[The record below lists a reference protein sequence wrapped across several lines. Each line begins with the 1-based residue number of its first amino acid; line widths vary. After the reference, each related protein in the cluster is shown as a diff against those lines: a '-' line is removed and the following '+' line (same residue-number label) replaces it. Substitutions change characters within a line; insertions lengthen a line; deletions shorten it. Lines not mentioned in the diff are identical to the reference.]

1 MFLPNISELLNNQ
14 DLLLEADKKRIE
26 LINGLNEENIK
37 SSKKRVI
44 EFLKAGFLNKNELI
58 FLDIETE
65 KFCIYNLLKDK
76 ILRLNSK
83 SVLENY
89 VYKNYNL
96 EFSINTF
103 AKYIPM
109 VNLMFLPNKPK
120 IFKAHNELYFN
131 TFRENSILATRHDIK
146 DIDRITSLDLNK
158 YPNIKI
164 LLTNLFTKKESL
176 EYFINWFSTILNKLE
191 KNRTAIVLKGIQGTG
206 KGLLYDY
213 IISYIFG
220 SAHCITISNEQL
232 KGRFNEEL
240 ESKIFVIGN
249 EIKGDFRDGNTS
261 YEKLKMY
268 ITDDEILIEG
278 KNLKTRKIKNFF
290 NMMIFSNHDTPLQIS
305 PHDRRYSVITTNDI
319 KIDELVDDMDIFIN
333 NLKKERDNF
342 LKDVIKLKYSKYKA
356 SQVLENDDKRLI
368 MEASTPK
375 IELLANW
382 LKKGDMDSIIKEIE
396 DIEEANNKEIANI
409 FNIDLETVNDK
420 KENLFKTLQ
429 SEIFEAFEVGYI
441 ANRTLFT
448 LYKISV
454 NNTDSTKKM
463 GRNLNTTLG
472 DSILFYSKEKKKTRG
487 RKITIANIPI

>member
-1 MFLPNISELLNNQ
+1 MGISTLLNNQ
-14 DLLLEADKKRIE
+14 NSLIEFDKKRVE
-26 LINGLNEENIK
+26 LIQNLNEENIK

-65 KFCIYNLLKDK
+65 KFCIYNLSQDK

-83 SVLENY
+83 SILENY
-89 VYKNYNL
+89 VYKNYKL

-109 VNLMFLPNKPK
+109 LNLIFLPNKPK
-120 IFKAHNELYFN
+120 IFKTHNKLHFN
-131 TFRENSILATRHDIK
+131 TFRENSILATRNNIK

-164 LLTNLFTKKESL
+164 LLNNLFTKKESL
-176 EYFINWFSTILNKLE
+176 NYFLNWFSTILNTLE
-191 KNRTAIVLKGIQGTG
+191 KNRTSIVLKGIQGTG
-206 KGLLYDY
+206 KGLLYDF
-213 IISYIFG
+213 IISHILG

-268 ITDDEILIEG
+268 ITDEEILIEG

-342 LKDVIKLKYSKYKA
+342 LKDLIKLKYSKYKA

-382 LKKGDMDSIIKEIE
+382 LKKGNQDRIIEGLDEFKEI
-396 DIEEANNKEIANI
+396 ATNKEIAEI
-409 FNIDLETVNDK
+409 FNIELEFIENK

-429 SEIFEAFEVGYI
+429 NEVLEAFEIGI
-441 ANRTLFT
+441 MANKILFS
-448 LYKISV
+448 LYKIFV
-454 NNTDSTKKM
+454 NHNDGTKKIAT
-463 GRNLNTTLG
+463 NLNTTLG
-472 DSILFYSKEKKKTRG
+472 KVMIYKYKNKTTRG
-487 RKITIANIPI
+487 REIGISNIPI